1 MTTKVLCHFAES
13 QVTEEYKQKQV
24 VKYTLAGEIAMRDR
38 LKYFSLVAVILPLL
52 CLFSLPAI
60 PSPLTA
66 PAQTPQD
73 RKAEAVRLYNLGLQQ
88 FDQGQYPEALKSY
101 EQALAILREI
111 KYRQGEAVILNE
123 ISAVYRKLGQYPKAI
138 EILEQALV
146 IVKQT
151 GDRAGEGGIINNIG
165 LVYRYLGQY
174 TKALDYFQ
182 RALAITKE
190 VDNKA
195 QQASILSNIGSVYDR
210 RGQYAQALELFQQAL
225 AIHQEVGNKPEQA
238 TVFND
243 IGSVYQS
250 LGDYT
255 KALNFY
261 QQAYAIRKELGLKA
275 DEGISLNNIGSI
287 YQDLAQYPKAL
298 EFYQQALAIS
308 KQIGDT
314 AQQGTTLNNIG
325 LVYGSLAEYAKALDF
340 YQQALAID
348 KKIGNKAGEGVVLN
362 NIGAVYRNLGE
373 YAKSLDFLQQALVIR
388 KQIGDKAG
396 EGGNIAN
403 IGEIYRNLGQ
413 HSQALQYYQQALAIQ
428 KQIGDK
434 AGEGT
439 TRNNIGEAYRE
450 LKEYEKALEY
460 LQPALGLRKQIGD
473 KSGEGQTLNNIGELY
488 RNLEKYDRALE
499 YFQQSLAIN
508 KQIGDKAAEAGNVNN
523 IGEVYRNLG
532 QDAKA
537 LEYFQQ
543 ALAIVRKIGD
553 KVGEAKTLNNI
564 GLIYNHQGKYPEAEK
579 TLFTAVEI
587 WESLR
592 PGLTDAQKISLF
604 ENQTITYRS
613 LQQCLI
619 AQNKINSALEVAD
632 RARARAFVE
641 LLASKQLEKPN
652 AQLNI
657 KPLKLQEIQNIAKLE
672 NSTLVQYSTLDDKL
686 LYIWV
691 VKPTGAISFEQ
702 VKLEKLLKS
711 SLQDL
716 VINSRRGIGARGRSD
731 SAESISGD
739 KQNTGNQK
747 SQLNK
752 LYEILVKPIAQYL
765 PKNPNAR
772 VIFIPQESLFLIPF
786 PALQDEQGKYLIDK
800 HTILTAPAIQVLDLT
815 RKQRQNL
822 NQSAKDVLIVGNP
835 TMPRLPINNE
845 QLPSL
850 PGAEEE
856 AIKIAEL
863 FKTPAIT
870 GNKAT
875 ETAMV
880 EKMKQ
885 ANIVHFATHGLLDD
899 FKGLG
904 VPGAIALAPGGKDD
918 GLLTSSEILDMK
930 LKAQLVVLS
939 ACNTGGGNITGDGV
953 IGLSRSLITAGVK
966 SVIVSLWSV
975 PDNSTALLMTEFYR
989 HLQHNSD
996 KAAALRQAMLTTR
1009 QQYSNPVDWAAFT
1022 LIGEAE

>member
-1 MTTKVLCHFAES
+1 M
-13 QVTEEYKQKQV
+13 
-24 VKYTLAGEIAMRDR
+24 GDR

-52 CLFSLPAI
+52 CLSPLPTI
-60 PSPLTA
+60 PSSLTA
-66 PAQTPQD
+66 QAQTPQD
-73 RKAEAVRLYNLGLQQ
+73 RTDEAERIYNLGRQK
-88 FDQGQYPEALKSY
+88 FDGAEYPEALKFY
-101 EQALAILREI
+101 EQALVILREI

-123 ISAVYRKLGQYPKAI
+123 MSAVYRKLGQYPKAI

-146 IVKQT
+146 IIKQT
-151 GDRAGEGGIINNIG
+151 GDRAGEGAMINNIG

-174 TKALDYFQ
+174 DKALEYFQ
-182 RALAITKE
+182 QALAITKE
-190 VDNKA
+190 VGKKP
-195 QQASILSNIGSVYDR
+195 QLASILSNIGSIYDR
-210 RGQYAQALELFQQAL
+210 WGKYAQALELFQQAL
-225 AIHQEVGNKPEQA
+225 AINQEIGDQPRQA
-238 TVFND
+238 NVFND

-255 KALNFY
+255 KALQFF
-261 QQAYAIRKELGLKA
+261 QQAYAIDKELGYKA
-275 DEGISLNNIGSI
+275 EQGINLNNIGLV
-287 YQDLAQYPKAL
+287 YQNLAQYPKAL

-308 KQIGDT
+308 KQTGDI
-314 AQQGTTLNNIG
+314 ALQSTTLNNIG
-325 LVYGSLAEYAKALDF
+325 LIYNNLAEYTKALDY
-340 YQQALAID
+340 YQQSLAID
-348 KKIGNKAGEGVVLN
+348 KQIGNQAGQGVILN
-362 NIGAVYRNLGE
+362 NIGAVYRDLGQ
-373 YAKSLDFLQQALVIR
+373 YAQSLEFLQQALAIR

-396 EGGNIAN
+396 EGTNIGN

-413 HSQALQYYQQALAIQ
+413 YPQALQQYQQALVIQ
-428 KQIGDK
+428 QQIGDK
-434 AGEGT
+434 AGEAT
-439 TRNNIGEAYRE
+439 TRNNIGETYRE
-450 LKEYEKALEY
+450 LKEYDKALEY
-460 LQPALGLRKQIGD
+460 LQPALALRKQIGD
-473 KSGEGQTLNNIGELY
+473 KEGEGQTLNNIGELY

-508 KQIGDKAAEAGNVNN
+508 QQIGDKAAEAGNVNN
-523 IGEVYRNLG
+523 IGEVYRNLE
-532 QDAKA
+532 QYAKA
-537 LEYFQQ
+537 LDYFQQ

-564 GLIYNHQGKYPEAEK
+564 GLIYNYQSQYPEAEK
-579 TLFTAVEI
+579 TLFAAVEI

-613 LQQCLI
+613 LQQSLVN
-619 AQNKINSALEVAD
+619 QNKINSALEVAD

-657 KPLKLQEIQNIAKLE
+657 KPLKLPEIQNIAKQE
-672 NSTLVQYSTLDDKL
+672 NATLVQYSTLEDKF

-691 VKPTGAISFEQ
+691 VKPTGEISFAQ
-702 VKLEKLLKS
+702 VNLYNSLKS
-711 SLQDL
+711 PLQNL
-716 VINSRRGIGARGRSD
+716 VLNSRRGIGARGRGVS
-731 SAESISGD
+731 SESTSVD
-739 KQNTGNQK
+739 KQNQGQQK

-752 LYEILVKPIAQYL
+752 LYDILIQPIAQYL
-765 PKNPNAR
+765 PTDPKAHI
-772 VIFIPQESLFLIPF
+772 VFIPQESLFLVPF
-786 PALQDEQGKYLIDK
+786 PALQDDQGKYLIEK

-815 RKQRQNL
+815 RKHRQNS
-822 NQSAKDVLIVGNP
+822 NQSFKDVLVVGNP
-835 TMPRLPINNE
+835 TMPKLPIGNE
-845 QLPSL
+845 QLPPL

-863 FKTPAIT
+863 LKTPAII

-885 ANIVHFATHGLLDD
+885 ANIIHFATHGLLDD

-904 VPGAIALAPGGKDD
+904 VPGAIALAPGGKND

-930 LKAQLVVLS
+930 LKAELVVLS

-953 IGLSRSLITAGVK
+953 IGLSRSLITAGAK

-989 HLQHNSD
+989 QLQHNSD